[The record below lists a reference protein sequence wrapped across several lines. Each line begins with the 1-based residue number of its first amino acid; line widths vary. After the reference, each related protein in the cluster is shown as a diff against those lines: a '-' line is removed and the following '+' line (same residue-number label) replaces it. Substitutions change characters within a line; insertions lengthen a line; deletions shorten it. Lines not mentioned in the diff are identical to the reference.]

1 MRKFPV
7 LLVTATVMPVV
18 SMGGL
23 GFERP
28 GIDDIIGGG
37 FTRIM
42 PGFSNDITGL
52 PIGYSSFS
60 SFSSS
65 SSSPSSSS
73 TPSSGADYFYS
84 EKYGPFSTNNPSN
97 VTASFTYALN
107 SVTSQNVIERMRLY
121 QGSSV
126 VSSSSKALFYYE
138 KGSRKTV
145 SFDIP
150 IKDCWTTNGLTI
162 KIEILNSSYSILKA
176 FSSDFNPPSNSYIQ
190 PHVLKANTYT
200 SKSLGF
206 YGDGETMSGIYETF
220 DFTTI
225 GDYLDVDYYYR
236 LDVSKNKF
244 SYPNDS
250 LSLSYKSIYL
260 SFSDSENMFPSISH
274 DSYGDIRI
282 PLTIQRVG
290 NKINFKYKNSFYVH
304 KRSLDIS
311 DTYKQGYVLT
321 NDFYL
326 PINGRKK
333 FNGKSLYIEINEL
346 GLDKISTKF
355 SLRYE
360 SDKSIVGLSTDG
372 THYVTGGNK
381 K

>member
-42 PGFSNDITGL
+42 PGFSNDVTGL

-162 KIEILNSSYSILKA
+162 KIEILNSSYSIL
-176 FSSDFNPPSNSYIQ
+176 STISR
-190 PHVLKANTYT
+190 V
-200 SKSLGF
+200 
-206 YGDGETMSGIYETF
+206 SGRRYC
-220 DFTTI
+220 
-225 GDYLDVDYYYR
+225 R
-236 LDVSKNKF
+236 
-244 SYPNDS
+244 
-250 LSLSYKSIYL
+250 
-260 SFSDSENMFPSISH
+260 
-274 DSYGDIRI
+274 
-282 PLTIQRVG
+282 
-290 NKINFKYKNSFYVH
+290 
-304 KRSLDIS
+304 
-311 DTYKQGYVLT
+311 
-321 NDFYL
+321 
-326 PINGRKK
+326 
-333 FNGKSLYIEINEL
+333 
-346 GLDKISTKF
+346 
-355 SLRYE
+355 SLRYWRAV
-360 SDKSIVGLSTDG
+360 SHIFCRKGMDGGSICSRRRRCLPDFSSAISPTNSTARLA
-372 THYVTGGNK
+372 K
-381 K
+381 LL

>member
-28 GIDDIIGGG
+28 GIDDFIGGG

-42 PGFSNDITGL
+42 PSFSNDVSDL

-65 SSSPSSSS
+65 PSSSSSS
-73 TPSSGADYFYS
+73 TPSSSADYFYS
-84 EKYGPFSTNNPSN
+84 EKYGPFSESNPN
-97 VTASFTYALN
+97 DVTASFTYGLN
-107 SVTSQNVIERMRLY
+107 SIDSQYVIERMRIF
-121 QGSSV
+121 QGSTV
-126 VSSSSKALFYYE
+126 VSATSKATFYYE
-138 KGSRKTV
+138 KGTRKTV
-145 SFDIP
+145 SFDVP
-150 IKDCWTTNGLTI
+150 IRNYLSTNGLTI
-162 KIEILNSSYSILKA
+162 KIEILNSSYSVLKA
-176 FSSDFNPPSNSYIQ
+176 FATDFNLPSNSYIQ
-190 PHVLKANTYT
+190 PHVLKSGAYT

-206 YGDGETMSGIYETF
+206 YGDGETMQGVYETF
-220 DFTTI
+220 DFTSI

-236 LDVSKNKF
+236 LDVSNNKF
-244 SYPNDS
+244 SYPNSD
-250 LSLSYKSIYL
+250 LTLDYKSIYL
-260 SFSDSENMFPSISH
+260 SFNDSEYMFPSVTH
-274 DSYGDIRI
+274 DGYGDIKI

-321 NDFYL
+321 SDFYL
-326 PINGRKK
+326 PINGRKR
-333 FNGKSLYIEINEL
+333 FNGKNLYIEINEM

-355 SLRYE
+355 SLRYDI
-360 SDKSIVGLSTDG
+360 DKSIVGLSTDG

-381 K
+381 R